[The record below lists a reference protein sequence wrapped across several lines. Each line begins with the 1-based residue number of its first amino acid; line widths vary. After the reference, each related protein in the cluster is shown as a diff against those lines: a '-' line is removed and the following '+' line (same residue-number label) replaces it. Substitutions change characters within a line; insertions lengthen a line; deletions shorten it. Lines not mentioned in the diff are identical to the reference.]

1 MLDNYTFGRCT
12 VVVTLEDGTV
22 LNGVVFSA
30 QYSQESHTFPPSGMF
45 QDRFM
50 SPRQMTLTMDV
61 QEMEMTV
68 PAGTRPSEY
77 LLEKPDR
84 VIRFKEKACHA

>member
-1 MLDNYTFGRCT
+1 MLDNYTFGRGT

-22 LNGVVFSA
+22 LSGVVFSA
-30 QYSQESHTFPPSGMF
+30 QYSQAPPGMF
-45 QDRFM
+45 QDLFM

-68 PAGTRPSEY
+68 LAGTRPSEY